1 MPLEGDALTLPEVT
15 DDCGTRRGGRQ
26 TPQTFGDPV
35 GGLGRFMAVKLLYH
49 GEEVEMSRMRV
60 CLHQAALLALGVAFC
75 LLGGLRPLS
84 AAPSRTSASH
94 PSGSSSSRSHAP
106 STSHRSGSMSPRTHT
121 QGGFH
126 GGGFHGGGFH
136 GGGRFFGGWGW
147 YNPWWGWPYGYYP
160 SLYRSGEEY
169 RTRWTAVK
177 TDVEPDEAALYL
189 DGKLIGS
196 ADDFDGFPDRLYLGR
211 GHYRLEFRLPG
222 YETYSTEI
230 DAAPGRSFRI
240 DQHLKKVP
248 GAKQYGTYESTRPE
262 GGIVRF
268 FAKRGSSAEPQSP
281 AVSYTHLRAH
291 ETRHDLV
298 CRLL

>member
-1 MPLEGDALTLPEVT
+1 
-15 DDCGTRRGGRQ
+15 
-26 TPQTFGDPV
+26 
-35 GGLGRFMAVKLLYH
+35 
-49 GEEVEMSRMRV
+49 
-60 CLHQAALLALGVAFC
+60 
-75 LLGGLRPLS
+75 
-84 AAPSRTSASH
+84 
-94 PSGSSSSRSHAP
+94 
-106 STSHRSGSMSPRTHT
+106 MSPRTHT
-121 QGGFH
+121 QSGFHGGFHGGGFHGGGFH

-248 GAKQYGTYESTRPE
+248 GAKQHGTYESARPE

-281 AVSYTHLRAH
+281 EAPEGGPGEYR
-291 ETRHDLV
+291 EEYRHDRDEMDDQEADARLFFEVEPAEAAIYIDGRFAGGAQDLNSMDEGFVVEPGEHHITVVCPGYRESTLV
-298 CRLL
+298 VTAGGRKTTRVRLSLSR